1 MRLVRATVLSPEMVP
16 PLRVTYCTV
25 SELAPMLNVPPDT
38 VSVPLSGSTLPA
50 PRASTPAPT
59 VVPPL

>member
-1 MRLVRATVLSPEMVP
+1 
-16 PLRVTYCTV
+16 
-25 SELAPMLNVPPDT
+25 MLKVPPDT
-38 VSVPLSGSTLPA
+38 LSVPLSGSTSLA